1 MHPLRFPNNGI
12 RVKVF
17 MRKIGFKLHVMRLNH
32 VESFYM
38 FLLRFRS
45 KGSEK
50 EGRPAPIQG
59 WLPTTRPWPGP
70 ARKGGRHRSWGQ
82 QPAGA
87 AIAHG
92 HTSLQ
97 RGARR
102 GLPPMTNPTA
112 SHRGGCPLAGW
123 LPTGKG
129 SHRLRRGSSDGIDG
143 ARGVRTFF

>member
-1 MHPLRFPNNGI
+1 M
-12 RVKVF
+12 VS
-17 MRKIGFKLHVMRLNH
+17 
-32 VESFYM
+32 ESRRRGGQPPYKAGYP
-38 FLLRFRS
+38 RP
-45 KGSEK
+45 
-50 EGRPAPIQG
+50 GRGQG
-59 WLPTTRPWPGP
+59 QL
-70 ARKGGRHRSWGQ
+70 AR
-82 QPAGA
+82 A